1 MSSKVSS
8 ETWKTIRNKALGHS
22 LESRIFHV
30 TCLASLILF
39 ISGLVFD
46 FFAGLDNLLFI
57 LAPATLALAF
67 ACYQSRF
74 KGRLALGI
82 MIYAV
87 QGNALFVFYF
97 LNSSG
102 IDGPGLSI
110 YLVFFLLLMA
120 MVPLKQRWLWMLVN
134 LAVVSGLFYYQ
145 YHNPDQLQ
153 GRYNSLYVRYLD
165 AVFLYTLSLLF
176 VYVLMR
182 TLTNQYNRERFL
194 VEERSAALK
203 HSNSALNR
211 LFSILAH
218 DLRSPLNSIQ
228 SYLELS
234 LHTDLTEDETRMVNQ
249 GLLKE
254 TKYTGQLLTNLLS
267 WSKSQM
273 EGMHVKL
280 QQIFLAEAIK
290 ETLALKRSLAAQKN
304 ITIETSIPE
313 EMMLTADRDMLELV
327 IRNLLNNA
335 IKFTP
340 SGGLIQIIAEKSADG
355 DTCRVCISDTGIG
368 IAGDRINNIFCLQSE
383 NTFGTNQEKG
393 IGLGLVLCKDFMDI
407 QHGEIRLE
415 STLGKGSQFYLTFP
429 A

>member
-8 ETWKTIRNKALGHS
+8 KTWKTIRNKALGHS
-22 LESRIFHV
+22 QESRIFHV

-39 ISGLVFD
+39 ISGLLFD

-57 LAPATLALAF
+57 LAPATVALVF

-74 KGRLALGI
+74 KGRLGLGI
-82 MIYAV
+82 LIYAV

-120 MVPLKQRWLWMLVN
+120 MVPLKQRWFWMIVN
-134 LAVVSGLFYYQ
+134 LGVVSGLFYFQ
-145 YHNPDQLQ
+145 YHNPDELQ
-153 GRYNSLYVRYLD
+153 GKYDSMYLRYVD
-165 AVFLYTLSLLF
+165 AVFLYALSLLF
-176 VYVLMR
+176 IYVLMR

-203 HSNSALNR
+203 HSNSSLNR

-234 LHTDLTEDETRMVNQ
+234 LHTDLTEDETRMVSE

-254 TKYTGQLLTNLLS
+254 TKYTGQLLTNLLA

-273 EGMHVKL
+273 EGIHVKL

-304 ITIETSIPE
+304 ITIEASVPE
-313 EMMLTADRDMLELV
+313 EMRLTADRDMLELV

-340 SGGLIQIIAEKSADG
+340 SGGLIQIKAEESQDG
-355 DTCRVCISDTGIG
+355 GTCIICISDTGIG
-368 IAGDRINNIFCLQSE
+368 IADDRIKSLFRLQSE

-407 QHGEIRLE
+407 QHGKIRLE
-415 STLGKGSQFYLTFP
+415 SILGKGTRFYLTFP